1 MDCARHL
8 SGLFFRP
15 RSNAGAGSVFAT
27 HLSLPS
33 SGALTG
39 IWRFAMNKDQM
50 KGTAEKVKGKV
61 NEAVGNA
68 TDDPAQKAKGQVQ
81 QGVGEAQ
88 KQYGDLKEDVKKGK
102 A

>member
-1 MDCARHL
+1 
-8 SGLFFRP
+8 
-15 RSNAGAGSVFAT
+15 
-27 HLSLPS
+27 
-33 SGALTG
+33 
-39 IWRFAMNKDQM
+39 MNKDQV

-88 KQYGDLKEDVKKGK
+88 KQYGDLKEDVKKNK
-102 A
+102 P

>member
-27 HLSLPS
+27 RLLLPN
-33 SGALTG
+33 SGAFNRNR
-39 IWRFAMNKDQM
+39 RFAMNKDQV

-61 NEAVGNA
+61 NEAVGNV

>member
-1 MDCARHL
+1 
-8 SGLFFRP
+8 
-15 RSNAGAGSVFAT
+15 
-27 HLSLPS
+27 
-33 SGALTG
+33 
-39 IWRFAMNKDQM
+39 MNKDQV

-88 KQYGDLKEDVKKGK
+88 MQYRRLNDDAKKSK
-102 A
+102 P